1 MKRFS
6 IKKFFVRHVL
16 LIIVLII
23 LGLLGYYYFSK
34 NSIYENATTMSIGNN
49 DFVTSEDGNSTVY
62 TFPPGITEISDS
74 MFGSSTRMTSVVIP
88 STVTKIGNFAFAGCT
103 ALVSVFIPTSVT
115 SIGQN
120 AFGSL
125 GSDRLFVTFQ
135 PGSKLDTCADD
146 AFSDFKTTFV
156 NAPDTIKNKFKE
168 ATLTD
173 NLSVTI
179 PPEGAQGLPEY
190 NS

>member
-34 NSIYENATTMSIGNN
+34 NSIYENATTMVESVGNN
-49 DFVTSEDGNSTVY
+49 NFVTSEDGNSTFY

-74 MFGSSTRMTSVVIP
+74 MFDSATRMTSVVIP
-88 STVTKIGNFAFAGCT
+88 STVTKIGNFAFFGCVN
-103 ALVSVFIPTSVT
+103 LKLVFIPTSVT

-120 AFGSL
+120 AFGSGL
-125 GSDRLFVTFQ
+125 TVTFQ
-135 PGSKLDTCADD
+135 PNSILTTCAND
-146 AFSDFKTTFV
+146 AFSSFETKFV
-156 NAPDTIKNKFKE
+156 NAPEIIKNMFSS
-168 ATLTD
+168 ATFIEDPGVSTP
-173 NLSVTI
+173 T
-179 PPEGAQGLPEY
+179 EGAQGSPE
-190 NS
+190 